1 MGMLLAAAI
10 LTVLG
15 WFLPLHNYITPRVGV
30 GYWMGIVGA
39 SMMLLL
45 LSYSLRK
52 RFRFLDWSPTLNRWF
67 NWHMFLG
74 LFGPIL
80 ILYHCGYRLGADNSN
95 MALWSMI
102 TVAVSGVIGRY
113 LHNREQF
120 KRLFGIWHVAHLP
133 FVFVLIITAI
143 IHILAVNLY

>member
-1 MGMLLAAAI
+1 MLLVAAI
-10 LTVLG
+10 LSVLG
-15 WFLPLHNYITPRVGV
+15 WVLPLNEFITPKTGL

-52 RFRFLDWSPTLNRWF
+52 RYKFLDWSPTLNRWF
-67 NWHMFLG
+67 NAHMFLG

-80 ILYHCGYRLGADNSN
+80 ILYHCGYHLGADNSN

-102 TVAVSGVIGRY
+102 TVAISGVIGRY
-113 LHNREQF
+113 LYNKERF
-120 KRLFGIWHVAHLP
+120 KRWFAIWHTAHLP
-133 FVFVLIITAI
+133 FVFILIITAI
-143 IHILAVNLY
+143 IHILAVNFY